1 MLVSL
6 VQSPEGCSSSATL
19 SFIKVL
25 LHNFYVWQVLL
36 GQANLELTEIS
47 QHSDSFDIALQ
58 LQSIAVGQSTHAS
71 SDMKKVLLR
80 AENIFYLFCKLK
92 LSYCFAN
99 NKYRPM

>member
-47 QHSDSFDIALQ
+47 QHSDTFDSALQ

-71 SDMKKVLLR
+71 SGMKKVLLR
-80 AENIFYLFCKLK
+80 AENIFFIL
-92 LSYCFAN
+92 
-99 NKYRPM
+99 